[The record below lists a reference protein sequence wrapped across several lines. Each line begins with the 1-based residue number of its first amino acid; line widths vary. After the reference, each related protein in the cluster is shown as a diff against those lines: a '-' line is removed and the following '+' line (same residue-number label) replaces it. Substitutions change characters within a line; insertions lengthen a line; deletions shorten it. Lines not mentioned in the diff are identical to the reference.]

1 MSYTFKS
8 LSIVLT
14 AFIIILLVSTSPLA
28 GISSS
33 TLFQDRINDVTQN
46 NPIINSVFASSD
58 ETGDDNNGAGEED
71 QGGSDET
78 GDDNNGAGEEDQGGS
93 DETGDDNNGADDEQQ
108 LPANTAL
115 TAAPNTLINGVEQ
128 QLSANSG
135 LSDKIFDQQGKF
147 PTPASCEAQGA
158 VFNQAT
164 GMCANKPPLFDPAA
178 KPTPASC
185 EAQGAVFNQ
194 ATGMC
199 ANKPAIG

>member
-1 MSYTFKS
+1 MCKS

-14 AFIIILLVSTSPLA
+14 AFIVILLVSTSPLT

-46 NPIINSVFASSD
+46 NLIINPVFATSD
-58 ETGDDNNGAGEED
+58 ETGDDNNGAGDED

-78 GDDNNGAGEEDQGGS
+78 GDDNNGAG
-93 DETGDDNNGADDEQQ
+93 DEQQ
-108 LPANTAL
+108 LPANTAS
-115 TAAPNTLINGVEQ
+115 TAVPNTLINGVEQ
-128 QLSANSG
+128 QLPANSG
-135 LSDKIFDQQGKF
+135 LSDKI
-147 PTPASCEAQGA
+147 
-158 VFNQAT
+158 
-164 GMCANKPPLFDPAA
+164 FDPAA

-199 ANKPAIG
+199 ANKPPVFDPAAKPTPASCEAQGAVFNQATGMCANKPPVFDPAA

>member
-1 MSYTFKS
+1 MPNSSKS
-8 LSIVLT
+8 LSIIL
-14 AFIIILLVSTSPLA
+14 AIIMVTSLMSYSTIT
-28 GISSS
+28 GISFD
-33 TLFQDRINDVTQN
+33 LIQN
-46 NPIINSVFASSD
+46 NLMINSVFASSD
-58 ETGDDNNGAGEED
+58 ETGDDNNGAGDED

-78 GDDNNGAGEEDQGGS
+78 GDDNNGAGDEDQGGS
-93 DETGDDNNGADDEQQ
+93 DETGDDNNGAGDEQQ
-108 LPANTAL
+108 LPANTAS

-128 QLSANSG
+128 QLPANSG
-135 LSDKIFDQQGKF
+135 LSDKIFDPAAK

-164 GMCANKPPLFDPAA
+164 GMCANKPPSFDPAA

>member
-1 MSYTFKS
+1 MSNTCKS

-14 AFIIILLVSTSPLA
+14 TFIVILLVSTSPLT
-28 GISSS
+28 GISTS

-46 NPIINSVFASSD
+46 NLIINPAFASSD
-58 ETGDDNNGAGEED
+58 ETGDDNNGASEED

-78 GDDNNGAGEEDQGGS
+78 GDDNNGAG
-93 DETGDDNNGADDEQQ
+93 DEQQ
-108 LPANTAL
+108 LPANTAS

-128 QLSANSG
+128 QLPANSG
-135 LSDKIFDQQGKF
+135 LSDKIFDQQGRF
-147 PTPASCEAQGA
+147 PSPASCEAQGA
-158 VFNQAT
+158 IFNQAT

-185 EAQGAVFNQ
+185 EAQGAIFNQ

>member
-1 MSYTFKS
+1 M
-8 LSIVLT
+8 
-14 AFIIILLVSTSPLA
+14 STSPLT
-28 GISSS
+28 GISTS

-46 NPIINSVFASSD
+46 NLIINSVFASSD
-58 ETGDDNNGAGEED
+58 ETDDDNNGPGEED

-78 GDDNNGAGEEDQGGS
+78 GDDNNGP
-93 DETGDDNNGADDEQQ
+93 GDGDEQQ
-108 LPANTAL
+108 LPSNTAL

-128 QLSANSG
+128 QLPANSG
-135 LSDKIFDQQGKF
+135 LSDKIFDQQGRF
-147 PTPASCEAQGA
+147 PSPASCEAQGA
-158 VFNQAT
+158 IFNQAT

-185 EAQGAVFNQ
+185 EAQGAIFNQ